1 MFKVMLVD
9 DEKMVR
15 KGIRMSIDWQRYG
28 VVIASEARDGA
39 EALEKLREEPVDLIL
54 SDIRM
59 PVMSGIELA
68 RTVKQQYPDVEMVL
82 LSGYEDF
89 ACAKEAMALGI
100 RHYLLKPVLAD
111 NLVETVSGL
120 RDEEKER
127 RLRRQGE
134 QLRGQLLRASAP
146 LLKSRLVAGMLEGR
160 IGRQE
165 LLEQARLLGMELG
178 GPPYAVFAAEV
189 DGYRQLQERLTPSE
203 LDAYGYALLNIA
215 EETLAAAPGSPVC
228 ITAIRP
234 GRLAGILPMPSGKL
248 SLDALERVAANVH
261 ACLGVSIAVGASLP
275 VCGLEDAGR
284 GFVEALAALRQKAAA
299 AGGGVAV
306 YKSSHPEA
314 RQPEDAQAA
323 LASEADQQAC
333 AEETVRKPCA
343 ASRLVKEV
351 IRFAAENGDKPIGL
365 AEAADHAGV
374 TAAHLSKVFKEETG
388 TTFIKWLTRHRM
400 EEAQRMLRDSRLRT
414 ADIACKV
421 GYQDYK
427 YFSLM
432 FKKHAGMSP
441 RDYRNR

>member
-146 LLKSRLVAGMLEGR
+146 LLKSRLGR
-160 IGRQE
+160 GDAGRQDRPAGASRAGAAAGHGAGRASLCRIRGRSGRLPAAAGTSHSLGAGRLRICLAE
-165 LLEQARLLGMELG
+165 HRRGNARRSPGKPGLHNGDPPWQARRN
-178 GPPYAVFAAEV
+178 PPYA
-189 DGYRQLQERLTPSE
+189 ERE
-203 LDAYGYALLNIA
+203 AFFG
-215 EETLAAAPGSPVC
+215 C
-228 ITAIRP
+228 IGT
-234 GRLAGILPMPSGKL
+234 
-248 SLDALERVAANVH
+248 
-261 ACLGVSIAVGASLP
+261 
-275 VCGLEDAGR
+275 GR
-284 GFVEALAALRQKAAA
+284 GKCPCLSGRFHCGWRLSAGLR
-299 AGGGVAV
+299 
-306 YKSSHPEA
+306 S
-314 RQPEDAQAA
+314 
-323 LASEADQQAC
+323 
-333 AEETVRKPCA
+333 
-343 ASRLVKEV
+343 
-351 IRFAAENGDKPIGL
+351 
-365 AEAADHAGV
+365 
-374 TAAHLSKVFKEETG
+374 
-388 TTFIKWLTRHRM
+388 
-400 EEAQRMLRDSRLRT
+400 
-414 ADIACKV
+414 
-421 GYQDYK
+421 
-427 YFSLM
+427 
-432 FKKHAGMSP
+432 
-441 RDYRNR
+441 